1 MDLLYAG
8 RKYYIVLD
16 VSLKA
21 HDVPG
26 FPELVDELPPE
37 IGDHIGPEP
46 TLYSNST
53 IFMSLIDY

>member
-1 MDLLYAG
+1 
-8 RKYYIVLD
+8 
-16 VSLKA
+16 
-21 HDVPG
+21 VPG